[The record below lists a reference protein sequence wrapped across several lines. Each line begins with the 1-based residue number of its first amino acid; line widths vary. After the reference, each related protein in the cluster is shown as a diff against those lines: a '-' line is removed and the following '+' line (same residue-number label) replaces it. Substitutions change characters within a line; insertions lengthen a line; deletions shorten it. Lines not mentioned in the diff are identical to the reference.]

1 VDIEMESTNSLSGS
15 TRFTG
20 STHQTASPIENL
32 LPTFSAILGR
42 LDVQIARGNRCPCPI
57 HGGHNPTSFCW
68 DERKGVFYCHSC
80 HAGGDKIA
88 LVMLALGMTFKE
100 ALAWLEITY
109 QPGGPG
115 LKPDLQSVRRRRL
128 KHGLELESRRIG
140 RRLRDEFYRRN
151 RIIGYASERLSVNP
165 DDELGWRLLEIGYK
179 GIALDELERLLDLI
193 DIGSHE
199 DKLAAWRALR
209 RAEKSQ

>member
-1 VDIEMESTNSLSGS
+1 LISVPRSFEEILQQLEWDPGHRGR
-15 TRFTG
+15 TRC
-20 STHQTASPIENL
+20 QL
-32 LPTFSAILGR
+32 
-42 LDVQIARGNRCPCPI
+42 
-57 HGGHNPTSFCW
+57 HGGDNPPSFSYN
-68 DERKGVFYCHSC
+68 EEKGFFKCFSC
-80 HAGGDKIA
+80 GAKGDKVT
-88 LVMLALGMTFKE
+88 LVMLSLGAGFKE
-100 ALAWLEITY
+100 ALAFLGITPEGGSIQRIVSPRQPQEAILRRGLHLEC
-109 QPGGPG
+109 
-115 LKPDLQSVRRRRL
+115 
-128 KHGLELESRRIG
+128 RRIG